1 MQWHWCRLVS
11 RRAAD
16 RMAGGQIG
24 LGLPRRHAQM
34 PASCLCGGGERV
46 DAIHPEPTG
55 YADFAAR
62 SEAAKSRGWPMQ
74 MRGSPFPERE
84 MLKDMMAGLD
94 PKELIELALLLVAV
108 GALSGFL
115 AGVFGI
121 GGGAILVP
129 VFYECFRL
137 AGVPLEVRMPLCIGT
152 SLAII
157 IPTSI
162 SSFRAHYKRGAVDM
176 DILKLWWLP
185 IVLGVVAGSVT
196 ARYAPERLFKIVFVI
211 VAWSAAARLLLA
223 RDDWKLGDEVPTG
236 PLMRVYG
243 FFIGLLS
250 TLMGVGGGLFANL
263 LMTFY
268 GRPIHQAVA
277 TSSALAV
284 LISIPGALGYVYAGW
299 PAAARFPDVTALQ
312 MPFAIGYVS
321 LIGAAACHADQPS
334 DRAARRARRA
344 CDVEAQPGDGVRR
357 VSVHCRQP
365 VCDQPVVAGIG
376 QSSRGVVPANAG
388 THNHSRQWLD
398 ERFEQRLSE
407 HRAAAYGSLRSQG
420 RQRATSRKSS
430 RRYPAKCSSAPCPW
444 RCAAVRRPRTRASAS

>member
-1 MQWHWCRLVS
+1 
-11 RRAAD
+11 
-16 RMAGGQIG
+16 MA
-24 LGLPRRHAQM
+24 
-34 PASCLCGGGERV
+34 V
-46 DAIHPEPTG
+46 
-55 YADFAAR
+55 
-62 SEAAKSRGWPMQ
+62 
-74 MRGSPFPERE
+74 
-84 MLKDMMAGLD
+84 AGLNLA
-94 PKELIELALLLVAV
+94 ELSSSRCMLVAV

-162 SSFRAHYKRGAVDM
+162 SSFRAHHARGAVDM
-176 DILKLWWLP
+176 EILKPWWLP
-185 IVLGVVAGSVT
+185 IVIGVIAGSVT
-196 ARYAPERLFKIVFVI
+196 ARYAPERLFKIVFVM

-223 RDDWKLGDEVPTG
+223 RDNWKFGDDMPNG
-236 PLMRVYG
+236 PLMRLYG

-299 PAAARFPDVTALQ
+299 PAAARYPDVAALQ
-312 MPFAIGYVS
+312 LPFALGYVS
-321 LIGAAACHADQPS
+321 LIGAVLVMPTSLLTAPLGV
-334 DRAARRARRA
+334 ARRA
-344 CDVEAQPGDGVRR
+344 CDVEAHAGDGVRQYLFIVGSR
-357 VSVHCRQP
+357 FVVS
-365 VCDQPVVAGIG
+365 
-376 QSSRGVVPANAG
+376 
-388 THNHSRQWLD
+388 L
-398 ERFEQRLSE
+398 L
-407 HRAAAYGSLRSQG
+407 
-420 RQRATSRKSS
+420 
-430 RRYPAKCSSAPCPW
+430 
-444 RCAAVRRPRTRASAS
+444 